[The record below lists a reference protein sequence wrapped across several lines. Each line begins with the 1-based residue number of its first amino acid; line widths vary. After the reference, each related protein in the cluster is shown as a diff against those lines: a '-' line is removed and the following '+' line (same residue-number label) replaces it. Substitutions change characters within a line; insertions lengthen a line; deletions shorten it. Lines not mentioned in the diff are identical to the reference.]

1 MFREDVARFAADTTF
16 ASALFRR
23 QIAAS
28 FAQRRAFCTAVAA
41 MLINDLMLLVT
52 WWVLLARFGQVRGWR
67 LDDMFCLYAVAT
79 GGVGICVILFGGVQ
93 DLSRK
98 IHDGELDALL
108 TQPKSVLLQALAG
121 RTQPSGWG
129 DLSASLVLFVAS
141 GVLTWSRL
149 PALIVALGCS
159 ALTFVACG
167 VVMHSLAFW
176 VDRMHGLARTL
187 WDFTL
192 TFSLYPPALFG
203 GLLRFVLFT
212 LLPAFWVA
220 YVPVELIREPSLGTL
235 ALLLAGTG
243 TYAAFAAWLFRRG
256 LRRYASGSRFA
267 ASL

>member
-1 MFREDVARFAADTTF
+1 MSGERTDRLSSDATF
-16 ASALFRR
+16 ALALLRR

-41 MLINDLMLLVT
+41 MLVNDLMLLVT
-52 WWVLLARFGQVRGWR
+52 WWMLLGRFGQVRGWR

-79 GGVGICVILFGGVQ
+79 GGVGLCVILFGGVQ

-108 TQPKSVLLQALAG
+108 TQPKSVLLQALAS
-121 RTQPSGWG
+121 RTQASGWG
-129 DLSASLVLFVAS
+129 DLSASVVLFAAS
-141 GVLTWSRL
+141 GVVTWGRL
-149 PALIVALGCS
+149 PVVALALGCS
-159 ALTFVACG
+159 ALTFAACG
-167 VVMHSLAFW
+167 VVVHSLAFW
-176 VDRMHGLARTL
+176 VDRMHGLARSL

-203 GLLRFVLFT
+203 GLLRLVLFT

-220 YVPVELIREPSLGTL
+220 YVPVELIRQPSLTTL
-235 ALLLAGTG
+235 ALLLAGT
-243 TYAAFAAWLFRRG
+243 TSYAACAGWLFRRG